1 MAKSGTRG
9 AIATLN
15 DMNECFNR
23 HNVIEHGTLACA
35 LLIVCAVLNSGCSSN
50 PVQAEWTD
58 PAFTN
63 HPLRGAKVLVLCE
76 ASDVPIQRVCEEQM
90 RAQVATSGATP
101 VSAPELS
108 AASGSDSLNDK
119 ALAAARSAGAKAVLF
134 TSVAPDD
141 TLVNPGPSVGFGVG
155 GFGGM
160 GGYHS
165 GAVGAGV
172 GVSVPVGEG
181 RTRTSYAANMVLKD
195 VDGGRV
201 MWTSKVSAP
210 MSQDINMQMN
220 SIARAGLEAAQKA
233 GVF

>member
-15 DMNECFNR
+15 DMNEFFSR
-23 HNVIEHGTLACA
+23 HNVVEHDTLACA
-35 LLIVCAVLNSGCSSN
+35 LLVLCAALNSGCSSN

-101 VSAPELS
+101 LSAPELS
-108 AASGSDSLNDK
+108 AARDSLSDK
-119 ALAAARSAGAKAVLF
+119 ALATARSAGAKAVLF
-134 TSVAPDD
+134 ASVAPDD

-155 GFGGM
+155 GYGGM

-165 GAVGAGV
+165 GAVEAGV

-195 VDGGRV
+195 VDSGRV
-201 MWTSKVSAP
+201 MWTSKVSGP
-210 MSQDINMQMN
+210 MAQDINMQMN

>member
-9 AIATLN
+9 ALATLN
-15 DMNECFNR
+15 GMNECLNR
-23 HNVIEHGTLACA
+23 HNIVEPGTLAWA
-35 LLIVCAVLNSGCSSN
+35 VLILCAVLNAGCSSN

-63 HPLRGAKVLVLCE
+63 HSLRGAKVLVVCE
-76 ASDVPIQRVCEEQM
+76 ASDAPIQRVCEEQM

-101 VSAPELS
+101 VSAPGLS
-108 AASGSDSLNDK
+108 AASGSDALSDQ
-119 ALAAARSAGAKAVLF
+119 ALAAARSAGAKAVLLA
-134 TSVAPDD
+134 SVAPDA

-195 VDGGRV
+195 VDSGRV

-210 MSQDINMQMN
+210 GSQDINMQMN
-220 SIARAGLEAAQKA
+220 SIARAGLEGAQQA
-233 GVF
+233 GMF